1 MTQRGAEIEAFEIL
15 LSQEKN
21 RGIILA
27 TLLVCAGVYMA
38 FDKFVLD
45 PRVIASV
52 RAELTDEFEQEK
64 SQLVLE
70 SQLTITRLEAG
81 ILETE
86 NKTSSELKQVVTNL
100 QQRLFTVE
108 TDLSAASARADRAET
123 GEKRVQ
129 VELRGVEEKLRLAE
143 GDLQKLRLEL
153 DSKLGSIAAVNR
165 EFAALKSQQSILLD
179 GLVEQILRVNRE
191 APKSVPEEMKEKM
204 TGVVRRIRDIQK
216 ALTSGISA
224 VVSETKEGE
233 KAVERAGEKKEGE

>member
-1 MTQRGAEIEAFEIL
+1 MTQRGIEIESFEIL

-21 RGIILA
+21 RGVILA
-27 TLLVCAGVYMA
+27 TLLICAVVYMA

-45 PRVIASV
+45 PRVIASL
-52 RAELTDEFEQEK
+52 RAELAEDFEQEK
-64 SQLVLE
+64 SQIVLE
-70 SQLTITRLEAG
+70 SQLTISRLEAG

-86 NKTSSELKQVVTNL
+86 NKTSSELNQTVTNL
-100 QQRLFTVE
+100 QQRLFKVE
-108 TDLSAASARADRAET
+108 TDLSEASARADRAET

-129 VELRGVEEKLRLAE
+129 VELRSAEEKLRLAE

-153 DSKLGSIAAVNR
+153 DAKLGSIAAVDR

-191 APKSVPEEMKEKM
+191 APKSGPEEMKEKL
-204 TGVVRRIRDIQK
+204 TAVVRRIRDIQK

-224 VVSETKEGE
+224 IAGETKDGD
-233 KAVERAGEKKEGE
+233 KKGEKKAGE